1 MSHLHFPD
9 GVLPIWLWVLG
20 YVITFFLLYLFLH
33 KLEMKKNFGRLPLL
47 GLFSAVMFLGMSF
60 ELVPIAYHI
69 NLSVVAGIIL
79 GPALGFLA
87 VFIVNTFSAFLGHGG
102 ITVIGLNTLT
112 VGFEVFVG
120 YYLFRIV
127 YSFIKRV
134 ALSTFLTTFIT
145 LFLSTLFTVGI
156 VYLGTQ
162 NLGTLVHHAGRG
174 FLSLELGQPKEGPFK
189 NAPHVDFTRFLS
201 ITLPLGFI
209 GWILESFI
217 SSALLTYLAKEKPD
231 ILPNR
236 LGHKCHPEAS
246 RRI

>member
-9 GVLPIWLWVLG
+9 GILPIWLWVLG
-20 YVITFFLLYLFLH
+20 YVVTFLLLYLFLH
-33 KLEMKKNFGRLPLL
+33 TLEMKKNFSRLSLL

-60 ELVPIAYHI
+60 EFVPIAYHI
-69 NLSVVAGIIL
+69 NLSVIAGIIL

-112 VGFEVFVG
+112 VGFEAIVG
-120 YYLFRIV
+120 FYLFKTIHT
-127 YSFIKRV
+127 FIKRV
-134 ALSTFLTTFIT
+134 SVSAFITTFIT

-162 NLGTLVHHAGRG
+162 NLGILVSHGGRG
-174 FLSLELGQPKEGPFK
+174 FLSMELGQPIE
-189 NAPHVDFTRFLS
+189 NSAPTTPGVDFARFLA

-217 SSALLTYLAKEKPD
+217 SSALLSYLAKEKAD
-231 ILPNR
+231 ILPIR
-236 LGHKCHPEAS
+236 KRS
-246 RRI
+246 T